1 VLRKTTLTILVLL
14 LFKNIQTSWAQIP
27 NGETPSNLLDTILR
41 SNSSLQSVISNKDK
55 FRIQIIYSRISK
67 DSKGEIVLT
76 HYSFNENENNYFYPA
91 SLVKLPLSIFAI
103 EKMNGLK
110 SIGVSLESK
119 LSIDSN
125 YTCQKAV
132 TEDILSNNHIP
143 SIKNYITKALIVSDN
158 ESYNRLFEF
167 VSPEYC
173 YERLNQIGFTNG
185 RIISR
190 FSSCDSTENRHTNSF
205 KFYNDSNELIYSQPP
220 AYFSKKITPPFS
232 NMKIGNAHYSKGKT
246 INSPKDFSK
255 SNCFPLK
262 YMHDLLIELIYP
274 SLNSMEFSITES
286 DREYLLKGLSSS
298 PQESE
303 IIPIVTNP
311 AYNEFMTNYLY
322 YGAQKN
328 VVRNPNLKVYNVV
341 GQSYGF
347 LSDISYFQDTQNNV
361 EFFLSAVIYTN
372 SSEVVGNGG
381 YQYETVGFPFL
392 QELGKTIYNFELKN
406 KSKN

>member
-1 VLRKTTLTILVLL
+1 MVQRITLVLFNLL
-14 LFKNIQTSWAQIP
+14 LFFGTQTAWAQSS
-27 NGETPSNLLDTILR
+27 NGKTQPTLLDSILG
-41 SNSSLQSVISNKDK
+41 SNGTLQPVIEKKDK
-55 FRIQIIYSRISK
+55 FRTQIIYSRISK

-76 HYSFNENENNYFYPA
+76 HYSFNANEQSYFYPA

-103 EKMNGLK
+103 EKINSLK
-110 SIGVSLESK
+110 SHGVTLQSK

-125 YTCQKAV
+125 FTCQKSLTIDA
-132 TEDILSNNHIP
+132 LSNDSVP
-143 SIKNYITKALIVSDN
+143 SIKNYISKAIIVSDN

-167 VSPEYC
+167 VSPGYC
-173 YERLNQIGFTNG
+173 EQRLSEIGFNKA

-205 KFYNDSNELIYSQPP
+205 KFYNDSNDLIYTQPP
-220 AYFSKKITPPFS
+220 AFFSKKITPPFS
-232 NMKIGNAHYSKGKT
+232 TMKIGKAHYAKGKT
-246 INSPKDFSK
+246 INTPKDFSK
-255 SNCFPLK
+255 SNCFPLQD
-262 YMHDLLIELIYP
+262 MHDLLISLVYP
-274 SLNSMEFSITES
+274 ETSKFSFSLSAE
-286 DREYLLKGLSSS
+286 DRNFLLKCLSSS

-328 VVRNPNLKVYNVV
+328 VIRNPNLKVFNIV

-347 LSDISYFQDTQNNV
+347 LSDISYFQDSKNNV
-361 EFFLSAVIYTN
+361 EFFLSAVIYAN

>member
-1 VLRKTTLTILVLL
+1 
-14 LFKNIQTSWAQIP
+14 
-27 NGETPSNLLDTILR
+27 
-41 SNSSLQSVISNKDK
+41 
-55 FRIQIIYSRISK
+55 
-67 DSKGEIVLT
+67 
-76 HYSFNENENNYFYPA
+76 
-91 SLVKLPLSIFAI
+91 
-103 EKMNGLK
+103 
-110 SIGVSLESK
+110 
-119 LSIDSN
+119 
-125 YTCQKAV
+125 
-132 TEDILSNNHIP
+132 
-143 SIKNYITKALIVSDN
+143 
-158 ESYNRLFEF
+158 
-167 VSPEYC
+167 
-173 YERLNQIGFTNG
+173 
-185 RIISR
+185 
-190 FSSCDSTENRHTNSF
+190 
-205 KFYNDSNELIYSQPP
+205 
-220 AYFSKKITPPFS
+220 
-232 NMKIGNAHYSKGKT
+232 MKIGNAHYSRGKT

-274 SLNSMEFSITES
+274 SLNSIEFSITES
-286 DREYLLKGLSSS
+286 DREYLLKCLSSS

-303 IIPIVTNP
+303 IIPIFTNP

-328 VVRNPNLKVYNVV
+328 VIRNPNLKVYNIV